1 MMPKTPNGHLVEFNI
16 ESVPASLTLPLS
28 PEESLRPDIQ
38 AAIRDVRAEFEKRP
52 IMTRRVLLNILGRDR
67 FEKIRVAYGYVAY
80 GFNSGPWRDCF
91 IKFGVDPRSDPK
103 YRHYQSMMFQTFR
116 REKNETN
123 TYVKPAL
130 WTQNENTTGDSA
142 GSRTAG
148 GRGHIFDGQTVSRDG
163 KVWQA
168 CDITDPVIRQVL
180 DISDIRTTCDVSVLS
195 SL

>member
-1 MMPKTPNGHLVEFNI
+1 MMPKTPNGHFVEFNI

-38 AAIRDVRAEFEKRP
+38 AAIHDVRAEFEKRP

-103 YRHYQSMMFQTFR
+103 CRHYQSMMVQTFR

-123 TYVKPAL
+123 AYVKPAL
-130 WTQNENTTGDSA
+130 WTQNENTTGGDTR
-142 GSRTAG
+142 SRTAG